1 MVEDFTSEE
10 QANKVNVDNVE
21 DLLPEQTH
29 HMGAGTLYLSYMTS
43 RWIMKQLKRN
53 PHKNIR
59 GVKRIKMKIFEF
71 KVIEDNK
78 ETYVQIEATSMY
90 NALDVIIQE
99 ENISHIYSIKDING
113 YERWDFYR

>member
-1 MVEDFTSEE
+1 
-10 QANKVNVDNVE
+10 
-21 DLLPEQTH
+21 
-29 HMGAGTLYLSYMTS
+29 
-43 RWIMKQLKRN
+43 
-53 PHKNIR
+53 
-59 GVKRIKMKIFEF
+59 MKIFEF

-113 YERWDFYR
+113 YERWDFTGNLFELRRMRKKFDFYDSEFYEVLRGKDEKIH